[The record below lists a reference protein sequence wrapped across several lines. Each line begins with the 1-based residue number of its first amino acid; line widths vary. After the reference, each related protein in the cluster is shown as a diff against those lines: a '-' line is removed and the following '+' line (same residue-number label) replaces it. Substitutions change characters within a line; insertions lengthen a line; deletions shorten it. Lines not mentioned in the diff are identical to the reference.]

1 LDSHHSLVK
10 KNILCASALGRSA
23 KTKALLILCKLIF
36 PAFPGRLL
44 VGSKLQA
51 PGNSVSPAERT
62 EEYPR
67 RLRMK
72 VLVVGATGFVGS
84 QVAQALSARG
94 HQTRV
99 LVRGGR
105 AILEDHSSKAEL
117 RLSTAI
123 LGALKHWRVLAP
135 ESKPWFVRRPRCR
148 SVMRMVCCASITTG
162 WRHLSSSAN
171 RGGGKSGRQKVRL
184 HLLLRKHS
192 LRFATRER
200 QAIL

>member
-1 LDSHHSLVK
+1 MHFLTKLLS
-10 KNILCASALGRSA
+10 ASALGRSA
-23 KTKALLILCKLIF
+23 RTKALLIPCKLIF
-36 PAFPGRLL
+36 PAFPGRIL

-62 EEYPR
+62 EQYPR
-67 RLRMK
+67 RWRMK

-105 AILEDHSSKAEL
+105 AHPRGSQFE
-117 RLSTAI
+117 
-123 LGALKHWRVLAP
+123 GRVEVVDGDL
-135 ESKPWFVRRPRCR
+135 RRPETLASARTGIEAVVCTATSMPQCHENWFAARR
-148 SVMRMVCCASITTG
+148 SRRSGVTCP
-162 WRHLSSSAN
+162 
-171 RGGGKSGRQKVRL
+171 GGGKSGRQKVRL

-192 LRFATRER
+192 LRFATRDR